1 MHAALALFL
10 LAGAPADAPVIDSF
24 ALPDAAGV
32 IRRLD
37 DWRER
42 RLVVVA
48 FLSADCPL
56 TKLYAPRLLGLEREF
71 GPRGV
76 AFIGVFPNGHDSAA
90 AIARFGREHGID
102 FPLLKDE
109 DGRVADQ
116 FSAARTPEVF
126 VLDRAQVVRYRGR
139 IDDQYDTAARRTKPA
154 RRDLAEALEE
164 LLSDRPVSLSA
175 TAAPGCLIAR
185 LVREPGDCG
194 VTYCRDVAPLL
205 QKRCVA
211 CHRAGQVAPFAL
223 TTYRSAA
230 GRAETIREVLEAGR
244 MPPWHAD
251 PRYGRF
257 ANDTRMSDDEK
268 QVIYDWIAA
277 TCPEGD
283 PADLPPP
290 RAFPD
295 GWTIPGPDLVVSMP
309 QPFTVPAQGTIE
321 YQFFEVDPGFRED
334 KWVRAAEVRPGN
346 RKVVHH
352 CTIYLKPP
360 GSPEPVAQGAL
371 GSYCFLPWAP
381 GTGPMVLPDGM
392 AKLVPAGWHF
402 LFVMHY
408 TTVGSEQTDQTS
420 LALTFADQKSVRQEV
435 ATKIMQDL
443 DLCIPP
449 GAAAHPVEQTWRINR
464 PVLLLSLFPHM
475 HLRGKSFR
483 YDVTYPDGSAEV
495 LLDVPRYDFNW
506 QHRYD
511 LAEPKRLPS
520 GSLLRCSA
528 VYDNS
533 ADNPANP
540 DPDATVH
547 AGLQSWDEMFNG
559 YFDVALADEDRTAIL
574 PKVKRAAC
582 EVITPGR
589 GALLAA
595 LLGGWLVL
603 RRRFRDAPAQPPAEG
618 R

>member
-1 MHAALALFL
+1 MHAALALLL
-10 LAGAPADAPVIDSF
+10 LAGAPAEAPVIDSF
-24 ALPDAAGV
+24 ALPDAAGAV
-32 IRRLD
+32 RRLD
-37 DWRER
+37 EWRDR
-42 RLVVVA
+42 RLVVVV

-56 TKLYAPRLLGLEREF
+56 TKLYAPRLPELEREF

-76 AFIGVFPNGHDSAA
+76 AFVGVFPNGHDSPAV
-90 AIARFGREHGID
+90 IARFGREHAIG
-102 FPLLKDE
+102 FPLLRDQAA
-109 DGRVADQ
+109 RVADR
-116 FSAARTPEVF
+116 FGATRTPEAF
-126 VLDRAQVVRYRGR
+126 VLDRARAVRYRGR
-139 IDDQYDTAARRTKPA
+139 IDDQYDTAAHRAKPG
-154 RRDLAEALEE
+154 RRDLAEALDE
-164 LLSDRPVSLSA
+164 LLTDRPVSVPA
-175 TAAPGCLIAR
+175 TDAPGCLIAR
-185 LVREPGDCG
+185 VAREPAGRD

-205 QKRCVA
+205 QKRCAA

-257 ANDTRMSDDEK
+257 ANDARMPDDEK

-277 TCPEGD
+277 ACPEGD

-295 GWTIPGPDLVVSMP
+295 GWTIPGPDLVVSPP
-309 QPFTVPAQGTIE
+309 QPFVVPAQGTIE
-321 YQFFEVDPGFRED
+321 YQFIEVDPGFRED

-352 CTIYLKPP
+352 CTVFLKPP

-381 GTGPMVLPDGM
+381 GTGPMVLPEGM

-408 TTVGSEQTDQTS
+408 TPVGSEQTDQTS
-420 LALTFADQKSVRQEV
+420 LALTFADPKAVRKEV

-449 GAAAHPVEQTWRINR
+449 RAADHRVEQTWRINE
-464 PVLLLSLFPHM
+464 PVLLLALFPHM

-483 YDVTYPDGSAEV
+483 YDVTYPDGSNEV

-506 QHRYD
+506 QRRYD
-511 LAEPKRLPS
+511 LAEPKRLPP
-520 GSLLRCSA
+520 GSLLRCTA
-528 VYDNS
+528 AYDNS

-540 DPDATVH
+540 DPDATVR

-559 YFDVALADEDRTAIL
+559 YFDVALADEDRTAVW
-574 PKVKRAAC
+574 PKVRQAAC
-582 EVITPGR
+582 EVCTPGR
-589 GALLAA
+589 TALMVAV
-595 LLGGWLVL
+595 LGGWLAL
-603 RRRFRDAPAQPPAEG
+603 RRRFRNAPVQLPAEG
-618 R
+618 Q